1 MFTKWEA
8 DAVKDRGAGET
19 ERRRGDVRRLWSMLL
34 LLVIGLGVLFSGTL
48 VENGWVVLAG
58 GFATLLGAGG
68 LRLAAIMA
76 VRDEAFSGLK
86 HFVGRSRR

>member
-1 MFTKWEA
+1 
-8 DAVKDRGAGET
+8 VKDRAEGEA
-19 ERRRGDVRRLWSMLL
+19 ERRRSDVRRRLWSMLL
-34 LLVIGLGVLFSGTL
+34 LLVVGMVVLVAGTL

-76 VRDEAFSGLK
+76 VRDETFSGLK
-86 HFVGRSRR
+86 RFVGRSRR